1 MSAPE
6 APELDAWIGRERVE
20 EDLLAPGPARSLA
33 ATLDRSG
40 ESLREGAPLP
50 PGWHWIYFRSPAAR
64 SRLGSDGHEKLGELL
79 PALPDSRRMW
89 AGGNLRL
96 SGSLLLGERVER
108 RTIVEAITP
117 KVGRSG
123 SLIFVTLRHRI
134 SSSAGVMVDEEQE
147 LVYRLAGPSGPGAH
161 AAEGGAG
168 EGATGSAAGGAAA
181 RASTAADLPEP
192 AWREPFVADEVT
204 LFRFSA
210 LTFNGHRIH
219 YDHPY
224 ATVVEGYP
232 GLVVHGPLLA
242 LLLLDAG
249 VRRLPGGGAALG
261 GKLLSFRYRA
271 VGPAFC
277 NEPLRLEGLPD
288 AGSLRAVHAERGV
301 LMEAALTSTT

>member
-1 MSAPE
+1 
-6 APELDAWIGRERVE
+6 
-20 EDLLAPGPARSLA
+20 
-33 ATLDRSG
+33 
-40 ESLREGAPLP
+40 
-50 PGWHWIYFRSPAAR
+50 
-64 SRLGSDGHEKLGELL
+64 
-79 PALPDSRRMW
+79 
-89 AGGNLRL
+89 
-96 SGSLLLGERVER
+96 
-108 RTIVEAITP
+108 
-117 KVGRSG
+117 
-123 SLIFVTLRHRI
+123 
-134 SSSAGVMVDEEQE
+134 
-147 LVYRLAGPSGPGAH
+147 VYRLAGPSGPGAH

-224 ATVVEGYP
+224 ATGVEGYP

-261 GKLLSFRYRA
+261 AKLLSFRYRA

-277 NEPLRLEGLPD
+277 SEPLRLEGLPD
-288 AGSLRAVHAERGV
+288 AGSLRVVHAERGV